1 MAEPQ
6 RETAMERDLVI
17 IGHGMASQRLLES
30 LVAGR
35 HPWRITVIG
44 AEPER
49 AYNRILLSP
58 LLAGE
63 VTPEQLSFAGPD
75 WYQRHGIRLHTGDGA
90 RTIDREQCCVVTEQG
105 ARFDYDRLVIAT
117 GSRPS
122 SLGLEGE
129 NLQGVMGFRS
139 LADVHWLTEQAA
151 EGRRAVVIGGG
162 FLGLEAAEGLRKQGM
177 AVTLVHRGAYPLTR
191 QLDAT
196 AGGLLVETLRE
207 RGLKLALNS
216 QPARLVG
223 SSRVE
228 ALELADGTE
237 LPAEL
242 VVIAAGITPNREIA
256 ADAGLDCGQGIR
268 VDECLTTSD
277 PRVHA
282 LGECCEFAG
291 QTYGLVEPVNR
302 QADVLAQHL
311 SGLTAGYRDE
321 PVATRLKISGIDVFS
336 CGETDN
342 PGDGT
347 ESIVYHDRRAGE
359 YRHLLLRDNRLVGA
373 ILYGDASA
381 GPWLFEHLQQGTDLS
396 DWRPRLAF
404 GEAHCEAA

>member
-1 MAEPQ
+1 
-6 RETAMERDLVI
+6 MERDLVI

-30 LVAGR
+30 LVSTD

-63 VTPEQLSFAGPD
+63 ASSEQLSFASED
-75 WYQRHGIRLHTGDGA
+75 WYQRHGIHLQTGDGVS
-90 RTIDREQCCVVTEQG
+90 TIDRQERCVVTQQG
-105 ARFDYDRLVIAT
+105 WRFHYDRLVIAT

-129 NLQGVMGFRS
+129 NLPGVMGFRN
-139 LADVHWLTEQAA
+139 LADVHWLSGQAVP
-151 EGRRAVVIGGG
+151 GRRAIVIGGG

-196 AGGLLVETLRE
+196 AGGLLADTLQQ
-207 RGLKLALNS
+207 RGLTLALNS
-216 QPARLVG
+216 HPARLIGASQVLG
-223 SSRVE
+223 
-228 ALELADGTE
+228 LELADGIG
-237 LPAEL
+237 LPGDL
-242 VVIAAGITPNREIA
+242 VVIAAGITPNREPGE
-256 ADAGLDCGQGIR
+256 DAGLDCGKGIR
-268 VDECLTTSD
+268 VDECLRTSD
-277 PRVHA
+277 SRIHA
-282 LGECCEFAG
+282 LGECCEFQG

-311 SGLTAGYRDE
+311 AGLAVGYRDE

-336 CGETDN
+336 CGETNN

-347 ESIVYHDRRAGE
+347 ESIVYHDRQAGE
-359 YRHLLLRDNRLVGA
+359 YRHLMLRDNRLVGA

-396 DWRPRLAF
+396 QWRPRLAF

>member
-1 MAEPQ
+1 
-6 RETAMERDLVI
+6 MERDLVI

-30 LVAGR
+30 LVAGNHR
-35 HPWRITVIG
+35 WRITVIG

-58 LLAGE
+58 FLAGE
-63 VTPEQLSFAGPD
+63 VASGQLPFAGAD
-75 WYQRHGIRLHTGDGA
+75 WYQCQGIRLHTGDGV
-90 RTIDREQCCVVTEQG
+90 RSIDREEGRVVTENG
-105 ARFDYDRLVIAT
+105 VCFPYDRLVIAT

-122 SLGLEGE
+122 ALGLPGE
-129 NLQGVMGFRS
+129 NLEGVMGFRS
-139 LADVHWLTEQAA
+139 LADAHWLTAQAM

-196 AGGLLVETLRE
+196 AGGLLAETLRE
-207 RGLKLALNS
+207 RGLELALDS
-216 QPARLVG
+216 QPARLAG

-228 ALELADGTE
+228 ALELADGTA
-237 LPAEL
+237 LPADL

-256 ADAGLDCGQGIR
+256 EDAGLDCGRGIR
-268 VDECLTTSD
+268 VDEHLTTSD
-277 PRVHA
+277 SRIHA
-282 LGECCEFAG
+282 LGECCEFQG
-291 QTYGLVEPVNR
+291 RTYGLVEPVNR

-311 SGLTAGYRDE
+311 GGLSACYRDE
-321 PVATRLKISGIDVFS
+321 PVATRLKISGIDVFA
-336 CGETDN
+336 CGETHN

-381 GPWLFEHLQQGTDLS
+381 GPWLFEHMQQGTDLG